1 MPGPSYRGICLVL
14 RVVWPV
20 PLAGRVIYRGDDRL
34 ALAGARRLQF
44 DDVPRSVFQSESEE
58 FIWLNRLFADFGS
71 DDNDCLIVVESTE
84 LFSPRGVETIR
95 ELVRGVRAVQ
105 GIGSVRSLADVAVFP
120 SGQPA
125 HSLLP
130 SASAAPEAYRQAQR
144 EALANPLL
152 VGQVLS
158 ADAQTTLILARM
170 KGGSISVNEVDA
182 VLAPLREQMTQAQA
196 QLPGSRIRLTGV
208 PPIRSE
214 IFAAVKRDGRRFVLI
229 GVVLAIAMAVV
240 LFRRFWA
247 VVVVAGAPITAAV
260 WLMGAMG
267 WFGAKLN
274 VINTILPTLVMVI
287 GFTDAVHLM
296 VDIRHSIGRG
306 IPPLLAAKL
315 AIRHL
320 GPACFMTSF
329 TTAVGFFSLIVADVG
344 VVSRFGVQCAAGAA
358 LAFIAV
364 MTIAPLLSSSRIGNR
379 LQVRAGFDPLDW
391 HVGQSTRFIDWILDR
406 PRLISS
412 LGITLAVALAL
423 GCLRLYPDHQLTE
436 SIPESNE
443 SVQTARHLNQAL
455 GGTMSVFV
463 LAEWDDN
470 LSLDSPEVLNTLVD
484 VQSRLREI
492 PEVHYPLSL
501 LDLLTTLPGQGDWHS
516 KLKLLPLVP
525 EDVSRRFV
533 RLDSRRTMISMR
545 LDDRGTAAHQATF
558 AALETALAELE
569 QEHPGVRL
577 KLTGTAVVASQ
588 NILLMIRDLIDSLA
602 LAAVIIF
609 ISMAILF
616 RSLRLGLIAILPNLF
631 PLAVAG
637 TMLWATGHYLQLT
650 SVIVFSV
657 SLGIAV
663 DDTIHFI
670 NRFQREMEVD
680 GNVRASIE
688 RAFAA
693 VRAALISTSL
703 ILIVGFGSVFLSEIP
718 PSRLFAMLTVTSV
731 CAALVGDLVI
741 LPAMIMWFVPDR
753 GGGRDTQALPTPQAT
768 RTSAQ
773 IGS

>member
-1 MPGPSYRGICLVL
+1 MIFAWLSEWFGRHRWLVGL
-14 RVVWPV
+14 FIVGMTVW
-20 PLAGRVIYRGDDRL
+20 

-58 FIWLNRLFADFGS
+58 FVWLNRLFADFGS
-71 DDNDCLIVVESTE
+71 DDNDCLIVVESPE
-84 LFSPRGVETIR
+84 LFTPGGAAAIR
-95 ELVRGVRAVQ
+95 QLVRGVRAIP
-105 GIGSVRSLADVAVFP
+105 GIESVRSLADVSVF
-120 SGQPA
+120 SADRPA

-130 SASAAPEAYRQAQR
+130 TAGADPEAFAQAER

-158 ADAQTTLILARM
+158 DDAQTTLILARM
-170 KGGSISVNEVDA
+170 AGGSISVNEVDA
-182 VLAPLREQMTQAQA
+182 VLAPLREQMAQAQA

-229 GVVLAIAMAVV
+229 GVGLAIAMAAA

-247 VVVVAGAPITAAV
+247 VVIVAGAPITAAL
-260 WLMGAMG
+260 WLMGGMG

-274 VINTILPTLVMVI
+274 VINTILPTLVMVV

-296 VDIRHSIGRG
+296 VDVRHSIGRG
-306 IPPLLAAKL
+306 IPPLMAAKL

-358 LAFIAV
+358 LAFVGV
-364 MTIAPLLSSSRIGNR
+364 MTIVPLLSSSRLGNR
-379 LQVRAGFDPLDW
+379 LQVRAGFDPLDF

-406 PRLISS
+406 PRLITT
-412 LGITLAVALAL
+412 LGITLTIVLAL

-436 SIPESNE
+436 SIPDSNE
-443 SVQTARHLNQAL
+443 SVQAARHLNKAL
-455 GGTMSVFV
+455 GGTMTVFV
-463 LAEWDDN
+463 LAEWDEQ
-470 LSLDSPEVLNTLVD
+470 LSLDSPQVLDTLVD
-484 VQSRLREI
+484 VQSRLRKI

-501 LDLLTTLPGQGDWHS
+501 VDLLATLPGQGDVHS

-525 EDVSRRFV
+525 QDVSRRFV
-533 RLDSRRTMISMR
+533 RADSHRAMISMR

-558 AALETALAELE
+558 AALEAALVELE
-569 QEHPGVRL
+569 QAHPGVRL
-577 KLTGTAVVASQ
+577 KLTGTAVVASR
-588 NILLMIRDLIDSLA
+588 NILLMIRDLIESLA
-602 LAAVIIF
+602 MAGVIIF
-609 ISMAILF
+609 ISMAVLF
-616 RSLRLGLIAILPNLF
+616 RSLRLGLIAILPNMF

-637 TMLWATGHYLQLT
+637 TMLWATGRYLQLT

-680 GNVRASIE
+680 GNVRKSIE

-693 VRAALISTSL
+693 VRAALVSTSL
-703 ILIVGFGSVFLSEIP
+703 ILIVGFGSVFLSEMP
-718 PSRLFAMLTVTSV
+718 SSRLFAMLTVTSV
-731 CAALVGDLVI
+731 VAALVGDLII
-741 LPAMIMWFVPDR
+741 LPAMIMWFVPNRDVVS
-753 GGGRDTQALPTPQAT
+753 DTQAMPTPQAT
-768 RTSAQ
+768 VTSAP
-773 IGS
+773 IVS